1 MKQIP
6 SFDDSRLQV
15 PEAFNFFL
23 RVDEAAQATLKLE
36 SDKAMVNEFHA
47 AVVAF
52 DEVLVRSRKNSKTA
66 TQSEADE
73 AFDKIFRSARNYAK
87 AMSGHPT
94 AAVATEGVV
103 LWDIFQKYGD
113 ISSLNYDKE
122 YSYAHNLVQD
132 LEALTSEQMELL
144 HFAPWYEALV
154 IGVATF
160 TSARA
165 SKTME
170 DATYITGLVEENRQA
185 TSAAYKNLVLRVNA
199 LAVVN
204 GEEPYAQF
212 IDFVTQVIE
221 DAKALIK
228 QRDTRNAN
236 AKKEEEEGNSDDATT
251 DETTTDETPT
261 DGTPTDET
269 TTA

>member
-6 SFDDSRLQV
+6 LFDDSRLQV

-23 RVDEAAQATLKLE
+23 RVDEAAKATLKLE
-36 SDKAMVNEFHA
+36 SDKAMVNDYHA

-94 AAVATEGVV
+94 AAVATEGEV

-160 TSARA
+160 TNART
-165 SKTME
+165 SKTLE
-170 DATYITGLVEENRQA
+170 DATYITGLVEENRLA

-212 IDFVTQVIE
+212 IDFVTQIIE

-228 QRDTRNAN
+228 QRDTRNAK
-236 AKKEEEEGNSDDATT
+236 KKEEEEGKTDDTATDNTATDGTTT
-251 DETTTDETPT
+251 DETTT
-261 DGTPTDET
+261 
-269 TTA
+269 A

>member
-23 RVDEAAQATLKLE
+23 RVDEAAKATLKLE
-36 SDKAMVNEFHA
+36 SDKAMVNDYHA

-52 DEVLVRSRKNSKTA
+52 DDVLVKSRKNSQTA
-66 TQSEADE
+66 TQQEADK
-73 AFDKIFRSARNYAK
+73 AFDKIYQSARTYAN

-94 AAVATEGVV
+94 AAVATAGKTLYE
-103 LWDIFQKYGD
+103 IFEKYGN
-113 ISSLNYDKE
+113 IVKLNYDKE

-160 TSARA
+160 TNART
-165 SKTME
+165 SKTLE
-170 DATYITGLVEENRQA
+170 DATYITGLVEENRLA

-212 IDFVTQVIE
+212 INFVTQVIE

-228 QRDTRNAN
+228 QRDTRNAK
-236 AKKEEEEGNSDDATT
+236 KKEEEEDETDDTATDDTATDGTTT
-251 DETTTDETPT
+251 DETTT
-261 DGTPTDET
+261 
-269 TTA
+269 A

>member
-6 SFDDSRLQV
+6 LFDDSRLQV

-23 RVDEAAQATLKLE
+23 RVDEAANALLKLE
-36 SDKAMVNEFHA
+36 SDKAMVNDYHA

-132 LEALTSEQMELL
+132 LEALTSEQMEQL

-160 TSARA
+160 TSART

-236 AKKEEEEGNSDDATT
+236 AKKEEEEGKTDDATT
-251 DETTTDETPT
+251 DDTPT